1 MRPRAL
7 FLQQYGSSLPCK
19 EMGSAPSSCRLQTRD
34 KPPKDKGY
42 RLDASSKVLRSPK
55 AYMQPDPEVDKPA
68 EETFG
73 SPPLQLQANAA
84 EPQSPSPTP
93 LRRQVHFD
101 AATDPDAEDQTPSP
115 LRQRRSLKYARRR
128 HTAPA
133 DIGAYPVVAVRRR
146 IYVSE
151 DDAPRDAIEVAPTAA
166 NVETLLGRDFLRRT
180 ALINSFVSP
189 PQLRQLDWAADGAK
203 RGADAAEEQ
212 WNHDDDDDER
222 EMSGVHCVGGG
233 SKSAPL
239 LRRFPAAGEGGDR
252 PAFAGPATIP
262 RPPPKSMS
270 PRVPPR
276 MPHAMGGMP
285 RAIGGMP

>member
-1 MRPRAL
+1 MV
-7 FLQQYGSSLPCK
+7 Y
-19 EMGSAPSSCRLQTRD
+19 T
-34 KPPKDKGY
+34 
-42 RLDASSKVLRSPK
+42 
-55 AYMQPDPEVDKPA
+55 QPDPEVNKPA

-84 EPQSPSPTP
+84 GPQSPSPTP
-93 LRRQVHFD
+93 LGRQVHFD
-101 AATDPDAEDQTPSP
+101 AAADPDEEDHTPSP
-115 LRQRRSLKYARRR
+115 LRQRRSLQHARQR

-133 DIGAYPVVAVRRR
+133 RLDSDAYPVVRRR
-146 IYVSE
+146 IYVRTDE

-166 NVETLLGRDFLRRT
+166 NIETLLGRDLLRRM
-180 ALINSFVSP
+180 ALINSFSSP
-189 PQLRQLDWAADGAK
+189 PQLRRRDWAADGAK

-222 EMSGVHCVGGG
+222 EMSGVHCAGGG

-252 PAFAGPATIP
+252 PAFAGPATTP
-262 RPPPKSMS
+262 RAPPKSMS

-276 MPHAMGGMP
+276 MPRAMGGMP